1 MTEARVEKV
10 YADRLGART
19 HLAQAE
25 KFQADADAQDLSTE
39 SRSVLL
45 HNAAI
50 SASNAILQAAG
61 LRVTSGDRSHLRRLE
76 TALAQLDHDTGDLL
90 ERLDAS
96 RSRRNEASYA
106 SMLVAQASVDEARE
120 ATAELIELTR
130 DYLRE

>member
-1 MTEARVEKV
+1 VNAARVEKV
-10 YADRLGART
+10 HADRLGART

-25 KFQADADAQDLSTE
+25 KFQTDADAAELSAE

-61 LRVTSGDRSHLRRLE
+61 LRVTSGDGAHLLRLE
-76 TALAQLDHDTGDLL
+76 TALAQMQHDTSDLL

-120 ATAELIELTR
+120 ATIELVELARTV
-130 DYLRE
+130 L

>member
-1 MTEARVEKV
+1 MTKARVEKV
-10 YADRLGART
+10 YADRRDARI

-25 KFQADADAQDLSTE
+25 KFQTDADTQDLSNE

-61 LRVTSGDRSHLRRLE
+61 LRVTSGDGSHLLCLE
-76 TALAQLDHDTGDLL
+76 TALEQLDQETGDLL

-120 ATAELIELTR
+120 ATAELIELASN
-130 DYLRE
+130 YLGE

>member
-1 MTEARVEKV
+1 VNAARVEKV
-10 YADRLGART
+10 HADRLGARS

-25 KFQADADAQDLSTE
+25 KFQTDADAASLSAE

-50 SASNAILQAAG
+50 SACNAILQATG
-61 LRVTSGDRSHLRRLE
+61 LRVTSGDGAHLLRLE
-76 TALAQLDHDTGDLL
+76 TALTQLKHDTSDLL

-120 ATAELIELTR
+120 ATIELIELA
-130 DYLRE
+130 REFL

>member
-1 MTEARVEKV
+1 VNEARVERV
-10 YADRLGART
+10 HADRLGART
-19 HLAQAE
+19 HLDQSE
-25 KFQADADAQDLSTE
+25 KFQSDADADLSAE

-50 SASNAILQAAG
+50 SASNAILQATG
-61 LRVTSGDRSHLRRLE
+61 LRVTSGDGAHVLRLE
-76 TALAQLDHDTGDLL
+76 TALAQLPHETDDLL

-106 SMLVAQASVDEARE
+106 AMSVAQASVDEARE

-130 DYLRE
+130 DLLRE

>member
-1 MTEARVEKV
+1 MNAARVEKV
-10 YADRLGART
+10 HADRHGARPY
-19 HLAQAE
+19 LAQAE
-25 KFQADADAQDLSTE
+25 TFQADADAADLSAE

-50 SASNAILQAAG
+50 SACDAILQAAG
-61 LRVTSGDRSHLRRLE
+61 LRVTSGDGAHLLRLE
-76 TALAQLDHDTGDLL
+76 TAFAQLGHDTDDLL

-120 ATAELIELTR
+120 ATIELIELAR
-130 DYLRE
+130 GFLHP

>member
-10 YADRLGART
+10 HSDRLGARP

-25 KFQADADAQDLSTE
+25 KFQADADADLSAE

-45 HNAAI
+45 HNAAL

-61 LRVTSGDRSHLRRLE
+61 LRVTPGEGGHQLRLE
-76 TALAQLDHDTGDLL
+76 TALAQLDHDTDDLL

-96 RSRRNEASYA
+96 RSRRNEASYSA
-106 SMLVAQASVDEARE
+106 MLVAEASVDEAHE

-130 DYLRE
+130 NFLGE